1 MKVRR
6 KLPLLLLLVGASI
19 LAQNPGSRSA
29 IRPTAVPGPA
39 SALLQLLREE
49 TKPEQSMADVRT
61 IWETDRWFTFPKF
74 EETAKNVAG
83 IMRRAGLEDV
93 EIVNPPA
100 DGVTQAGFWTMPMAW
115 DVKTG
120 TLEIVE
126 PQVPADQRILADYQ
140 KSPRRSACGAARL
153 RLGGRPRKLSWLLR
167 ICRAST

>member
-1 MKVRR
+1 
-6 KLPLLLLLVGASI
+6 
-19 LAQNPGSRSA
+19 
-29 IRPTAVPGPA
+29 
-39 SALLQLLREE
+39 
-49 TKPEQSMADVRT
+49 MADVRT

-115 DVKTG
+115 DVKVG

-126 PQVPADQRILADYQ
+126 PQVASDQRILADYQ
-140 KSPRRSACGAARL
+140 KSPASLCMWSGPTPAGGTVAEVVMAPRNLQGTDVKGKLVFGVGAQSKMEAVRAGA
-153 RLGGRPRKLSWLLR
+153 LGL
-167 ICRAST
+167 ITDNT

>member
-1 MKVRR
+1 M
-6 KLPLLLLLVGASI
+6 LFLAGLSI
-19 LAQNPGSRSA
+19 SAQSTAQNPGSRSA

-39 SALLQLLREE
+39 SRLLQLLREE
-49 TKPEQSMADVRT
+49 TKPDLAVADVRT

-74 EETAKNVAG
+74 EETAKNVAA

-100 DGVTQAGFWTMPMAW
+100 DGKTQAGFWTMPMAW

-140 KSPRRSACGAARL
+140 QSPASLCMWSGPTPAGGVVTEVVGRL
-153 RLGGRPRKLSWLLR
+153 EPRGY
-167 ICRAST
+167 